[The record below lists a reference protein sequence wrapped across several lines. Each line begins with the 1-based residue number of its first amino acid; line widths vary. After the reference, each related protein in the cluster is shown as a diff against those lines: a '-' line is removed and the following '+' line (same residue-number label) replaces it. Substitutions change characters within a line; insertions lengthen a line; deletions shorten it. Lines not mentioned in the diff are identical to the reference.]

1 MASPVSDAGRDHFFE
16 SRREAVKTYETIMVE
31 KQDSVGIITLNR
43 PDKLNAMNL
52 KMKNELSEALSEME
66 NDDDIKAV
74 ILTGA
79 GRAFSSGHDNDDP
92 LENMPEFASLKE
104 EEVLFHLDKPTIAAV
119 HGYTLGDAMQ
129 QALLCDII
137 IASENTVLGFIGP
150 KVGALCYG
158 SFTVLPAIVGR
169 HKAAELLFTCDQI
182 SAEEGYRI
190 GLVNRV
196 VPHEDLISAATE
208 MAKKIAQWPPV
219 SIKYT
224 KRAMRMTLANEN
236 HKQALNEGWAAIL
249 GTMAAKD

>member
-1 MASPVSDAGRDHFFE
+1 
-16 SRREAVKTYETIMVE
+16 VKKYKTILVE
-31 KQDSVGIITLNR
+31 KQGPVGIITLNR
-43 PDKLNAMNL
+43 PEKLNAMNL
-52 KMKNELSEALSEME
+52 EMKNEMSDALSEME
-66 NDDDIKAV
+66 ADDDIRAV

-92 LENMPEFASLKE
+92 LENMPKFASLKQE
-104 EEVLFHLDKPTIAAV
+104 ELLFTLDKPTIAAV

-137 IASENTVLGFIGP
+137 IASENATLGFIGP

-169 HKAAELLFTCDQI
+169 HKANELLFTCDQI

-190 GLVNRV
+190 GLVNKV
-196 VPHEDLISAATE
+196 VPHDELIPAAVK
-208 MAKKIAQWPPV
+208 MAEKIAQWPPG

-224 KRAMRMTLANEN
+224 KRAMRMAVANEI
-236 HKQALNEGWAAIL
+236 HKDALNEGWRAIL
-249 GTMAAKD
+249 GAMADQ

>member
-1 MASPVSDAGRDHFFE
+1 
-16 SRREAVKTYETIMVE
+16 VKTYKTIIVE
-31 KQDSVGIITLNR
+31 KQYPMGIITLNR
-43 PDKLNAMNL
+43 PEKLNAMNL
-52 KMKNELSEALSEME
+52 EMKNELSDALSDMGV
-66 NDDDIKAV
+66 DDDIRAV

-79 GRAFSSGHDNDDP
+79 GRAFSAGHDNDDP

-104 EEVLFHLDKPTIAAV
+104 EEVLFNLDKPTIAAV

-137 IASENTVLGFIGP
+137 IASENAVLGFIGP

-158 SFTVLPAIVGR
+158 SFTVLPDIVGR

-182 SAEEGYRI
+182 SAQEGYRI
-190 GLVNRV
+190 GLVNKV
-196 VPHEDLISAATE
+196 VPHDELIPASVE

-224 KRAMRMTLANEN
+224 KRAMRTTLANET
-236 HKQALNEGWAAIL
+236 HKHALNEGWGKIL
-249 GTMAAKD
+249 GAMAEKGS

>member
-1 MASPVSDAGRDHFFE
+1 M
-16 SRREAVKTYETIMVE
+16 KTYKTIIVE
-31 KQDSVGIITLNR
+31 KQAPVGIITLNR
-43 PDKLNAMNL
+43 PEKLNAMNL
-52 KMKNELSEALSEME
+52 EMKNELSDALSEME
-66 NDDDIKAV
+66 VDEDIRAV

-79 GRAFSSGHDNDDP
+79 GRAFSAGHDNDDP

-104 EEVLFHLDKPTIAAV
+104 EEVLFTLDKPTIAAV

-190 GLVNRV
+190 GLVNKV
-196 VPHEDLISAATE
+196 VPHDKLISAAVE

-224 KRAMRMTLANEN
+224 KRAMRMTLANET
-236 HKQALNEGWAAIL
+236 HKHALNEGWGEIL
-249 GTMAAKD
+249 GAMAQQ

>member
-1 MASPVSDAGRDHFFE
+1 
-16 SRREAVKTYETIMVE
+16 VKTYKTIIVE
-31 KQDSVGIITLNR
+31 KQAPVGIITLNR
-43 PDKLNAMNL
+43 PEKLNAMNL
-52 KMKNELSEALSEME
+52 EMKNELSDALSEME
-66 NDDDIKAV
+66 VDEDIRAV

-79 GRAFSSGHDNDDP
+79 GRAFSAGHDNDDP

-104 EEVLFHLDKPTIAAV
+104 EEVLFTLDKPTIAAV

-137 IASENTVLGFIGP
+137 IASENTILGFIGP

-190 GLVNRV
+190 GLVNKV
-196 VPHEDLISAATE
+196 VPHDELISAAVE

-224 KRAMRMTLANEN
+224 KKAMHMTLANET
-236 HKQALNEGWAAIL
+236 HKQALNEGWGEIL
-249 GTMAAKD
+249 GAMAQQ

>member
-1 MASPVSDAGRDHFFE
+1 
-16 SRREAVKTYETIMVE
+16 VKTYKTILIE
-31 KQDSVGIITLNR
+31 KQGPAGIITMNR

-52 KMKNELSEALSEME
+52 EMKNEISDALSDME
-66 NDDDIKAV
+66 VDDDIMAV

-92 LENMPEFASLKE
+92 MENMPEFASLKE
-104 EEVLFHLDKPTIAAV
+104 EELLFTLDKPTIAAV

-137 IASENTVLGFIGP
+137 IASENAILGFIGP
-150 KVGALCYG
+150 KVGGLCYG

-169 HKAAELLFTCDQI
+169 HKANELLFTCDQI

-190 GLVNRV
+190 GLVNQV
-196 VPHEDLISAATE
+196 VPHDELMSAAIE
-208 MAKKIAQWPPV
+208 MAKKIAQWPPA

-224 KRAMRMTLANEN
+224 KRAMRMGLANDS
-236 HKQALNEGWAAIL
+236 HKDALSEGWRAIL
-249 GTMAAKD
+249 GAMAE